1 MGRAKNIHIRR
12 EEGTSMIKTIGSLW
26 GMDKHS
32 FIDRREWSQ
41 YWGACHS
48 ITTHNCLQRLYP
60 SDSSKTSHHFGKVK
74 TQWSWQS
81 F

>member
-32 FIDRREWSQ
+32 FIDRRDWSQ
-41 YWGACHS
+41 YWGAYHS
-48 ITTHNCLQRLYP
+48 ITHTTVHRDHIFLMV
-60 SDSSKTSHHFGKVK
+60 VK
-74 TQWSWQS
+74 LHTILEK
-81 F
+81 

>member
-1 MGRAKNIHIRR
+1 MGRAKNIHIR

-32 FIDRREWSQ
+32 FIDRRDWSQ

-48 ITTHNCLQRLYP
+48 ITHTTVPRDYILL
-60 SDSSKTSHHFGKVK
+60 TAVK
-74 TQWSWQS
+74 LHTILEK
-81 F
+81 